1 MSNARQPSG
10 LMETVDQDNLA
21 KLKKELLGEEQPT
34 RSLNYRVGALSEK
47 DRNTLVYIAKQ
58 ALMMMRMK
66 LMTRGYSDE
75 TYDTVVANINRS
87 VSPDLKRLVV
97 EVLEEIQPVPV
108 RERPKKQYDGST
120 IYDDPTLFPQPE
132 LKQRDKET
140 PVPFVRRPTQE
151 PEPLSFRN
159 KLEASESSGRSD
171 AEITLDDGRKF
182 SGLMQMGEARL
193 EDYKRATNT
202 SFTQEQFKNDTE
214 LQDKVGDW
222 HLADIDKNIDAMGD
236 EAKGYS
242 RDGLRAVAH
251 LGGVGGMKKYVKS
264 KGQYNPSDAL
274 GTSLSDYYNKFAT

>member
-1 MSNARQPSG
+1 
-10 LMETVDQDNLA
+10 METIDQDNLA
-21 KLKKELLGEEQPT
+21 KLKKELLGEDKPT

-66 LMTRGYSDE
+66 LMVRGYSDE
-75 TYDTVVANINRS
+75 TYDTLVSNINRS

-108 RERPKKQYDGST
+108 REQPKKQYNGSS
-120 IYDDPTLFPQPE
+120 IYDDPSLFPQPE
-132 LKQRDKET
+132 LKQRDKDT

-151 PEPLSFRN
+151 PEQLSFID

-171 AEITLDDGRKF
+171 AEITLDDGRKYV
-182 SGLMQMGEARL
+182 GLMQMGEARL
-193 EDYKRATNT
+193 EDYKKATNT
-202 SFTQEQFKNDTE
+202 SFTQEQFKNDKE
-214 LQDKVGDW
+214 LQDKVSDW

-236 EAKGYS
+236 DAKGYS

-251 LGGVGGMKKYVKS
+251 LGGVGGMRKYVKS
-264 KGQYNPSDAL
+264 KGQYNPSDQL
-274 GTSLSDYYNKFAT
+274 GTSLSDYYNKFSGEA